1 VRQETQATTIGDSA
15 MQTPAGYFKERLLGY
30 AKRLRFPRLLAA
42 TATLFVIDLVV
53 PDIIPFADEVL
64 LGLVTMV
71 LASLKQRR
79 RDSVA
84 TPAAAPDRERLPG
97 PA

>member
-1 VRQETQATTIGDSA
+1 
-15 MQTPAGYFKERLLGY
+15 MQTPAGYFRQRLLDY

-42 TATLFVIDLVV
+42 TATLFVIDLLV
-53 PDIIPFADEVL
+53 PDVIPFVDELL

-79 RDSVA
+79 RDSLVAA
-84 TPAAAPDRERLPG
+84 TPASETERLPG